1 MLVLRQPECSA
12 RPDPCAIETSN
23 PLIARLNQYVS
34 LLDNER
40 AAVEAMCL
48 THRTFRAGQTLIYQ
62 GERSD
67 SVRLILSG
75 VAVRYRLL
83 PSGRRQIFGYLLPG
97 DLCDTHF
104 VILNECDHSVALLC
118 DTEVAMISTQSLV
131 HAMVAYPRIERAL
144 LLMSLMDA
152 AMLREWLLNVA
163 QRDAAQKL
171 AHFFCELRTR
181 FRAVTQ
187 RDGVQ
192 GYNIPLTQ
200 IDLADTLGLT
210 LVHVN
215 RIMQRFRRE
224 GLIHWSRKHFDV
236 LDYPRLRDLAGFDP
250 AYLRVH
256 RPPAEL
262 QVKRVETC
270 LACKR
275 DGSRTA

>member
-1 MLVLRQPECSA
+1 MLVHRQQEWSA
-12 RPDPCAIETSN
+12 GSDSGANETSS
-23 PLIARLNQYVS
+23 PLIDRLNQYVS
-34 LLDNER
+34 LLDDER
-40 AAVEAMCL
+40 AAVEAMCMA
-48 THRTFRAGQTLIYQ
+48 HRTFRAGQTLVYQ
-62 GERSD
+62 GERAD
-67 SVRLILSG
+67 RVFLILSG

-83 PSGRRQIFGYLLPG
+83 PNGRRQIFGYLLPG

-104 VILNECDHSVALLC
+104 VIHDECDHNVGLLC
-118 DTEVAMISTQSLV
+118 DTEVAMISTQTLM
-131 HAMVAYPRIERAL
+131 HAMVTYPRLERAL
-144 LLMSLMDA
+144 LMMSLMDA

-181 FRAVTQ
+181 FRAVSQ

-215 RIMQRFRRE
+215 RIMQRFRRD

-236 LDYPRLRDLAGFDP
+236 LDYPRLRHLAGFDP
-250 AYLRVH
+250 AYLRIH
-256 RPPAEL
+256 RPPAEPQMNAYGNL
-262 QVKRVETC
+262 PC
-270 LACKR
+270 A
-275 DGSRTA
+275 